1 MKAARQASTLTD
13 DSDASILDT
22 VARVFFEQGNVAEA
36 IAWQE
41 KAIAASPSTA
51 ELKAMLQKD
60 QSEAK

>member
-1 MKAARQASTLTD
+1 MKAARKASTLTD

-51 ELKAMLQKD
+51 ELKATLQKD